1 PPACRGGGRRLRSE
15 PYPSL
20 LALPLLVARVRTDDH
35 HHAMAADGL
44 ALIAHL
50 LHGRTNL
57 HRNLEPTRSGR
68 RSAVPVDDPAPREV
82 VRREL
87 HEHPVTRQDPDVV
100 HPHLAGDVG
109 EDLVT
114 VVELDAEHRV
124 RERLDH
130 RSLDLNRVLLGH
142 TPPGSPYP
150 EHAKMPRGAPR
161 SYREYTPAADRTS
174 PSRFA
179 P

>member
-1 PPACRGGGRRLRSE
+1 
-15 PYPSL
+15 
-20 LALPLLVARVRTDDH
+20 
-35 HHAMAADGL
+35 
-44 ALIAHL
+44 
-50 LHGRTNL
+50 
-57 HRNLEPTRSGR
+57 R

-87 HEHPVTRQDPDVV
+87 HEHPVPGQDPDVV

-130 RSLDLNRVLLGH
+130 RSLDLDRILLGH
-142 TPPGSPYP
+142 TPPGSRYP
-150 EHAKMPRGAPR
+150 EHAKMPRGGSSEP
-161 SYREYTPAADRTS
+161 SEYTAASRDRHPAPAFR
-174 PSRFA
+174 PSSGRSE
-179 P
+179 PPGHRP